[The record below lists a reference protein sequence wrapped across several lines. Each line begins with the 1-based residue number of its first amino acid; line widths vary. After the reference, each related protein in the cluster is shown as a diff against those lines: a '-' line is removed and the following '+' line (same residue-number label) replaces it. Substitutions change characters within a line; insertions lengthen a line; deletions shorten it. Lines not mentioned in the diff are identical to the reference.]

1 MAMHA
6 MVHWPE
12 LEQEPYDPEEFVERL
27 AWRTTG
33 QGVPLS
39 GGVAGTGLN
48 GHLPGVEP
56 FDATSLQ
63 LHDAFVQ
70 AIKDLTFMHETQ
82 TKKCQLLEQKCRE
95 EEQSHWKRIA
105 VLIERNRSAAFI
117 YKSLDEKITSVA
129 TKVVHLGDQ
138 LESVNTPRARDVEAL
153 KLMKHFDEFLG
164 GEANLSPVFNDKSR
178 LHEAADIILKLQLIV
193 QELPNKKFVTAVEGI
208 ECKYSEIE
216 RTLNEEF
223 AKSHRSN
230 DIARMKDIAFLLA
243 NFNGYN
249 RCIDDFIEHI
259 QLQQYRGQDIFRDIV
274 PLCQSSWD
282 LIRQVFPNPEQVM
295 SKFVL
300 NIFHHKL
307 NEHLATKLADQ
318 SNMEVH
324 LNNLSS
330 LFAQTMQ
337 LAKQLSP
344 YNFGT
349 DHKFLANLTKKIF
362 QSYLSTYIANECRYL
377 NEKCTIILQRYY
389 QGLGHQKK
397 HLSTG
402 SEKLYDLKRDIQGLI
417 ASKANINLDTSV
429 SYGGETFLSEEVAIN
444 ILQLTK
450 SAFKRCKSL
459 SNESELPSNTLEILG
474 LLISY
479 LLHEHID
486 YAVDLGLH
494 GIPMP
499 EVKTIP
505 ELYFFDLVGQTNT
518 MIHLLEKQLS
528 DSVIPLVEGSS
539 KHRDCIELKRSE
551 LEKIE
556 AKLDIGLDRS
566 LNSIVGWVKTILQQE
581 QKKSDF
587 NPLSNDVELATTSPA
602 CMRAVKFINHQVAKI
617 RETLDG
623 KNIEAILQELG
634 TRLHRVIYEHL
645 TQFQF
650 NSSGAMVVICDV
662 QDYRKC
668 ASHFKVGVV
677 NALFDT
683 LHAMCNLLILP
694 LENLGDAIQGDQLA
708 TLDKT
713 VIEGWIQLRADSR
726 NERLVLT
733 KR

>member
-1 MAMHA
+1 

-33 QGVPLS
+33 QGLPVS
-39 GGVAGTGLN
+39 GGAAMTRPIN
-48 GHLPGVEP
+48 GHVPGIEP
-56 FDATSLQ
+56 FDETSLQ

-70 AIKDLTFMHETQ
+70 AIKDLTLMHETQ

-95 EEQSHWKRIA
+95 EEQAHWRRVA
-105 VLIERNRSAAFI
+105 TLIERNRSAAFT

-178 LHEAADIILKLQLIV
+178 LHEAADIILKLQLIA
-193 QELPNKKFVTAVEGI
+193 QELPRKKKFDMAIEGI
-208 ECKYSEIE
+208 ETKYSEIE

-223 AKSHRSN
+223 AKSHRSE
-230 DIARMKDIAFLLA
+230 DIARMKDIALLLS

-259 QLQQYRGQDIFRDIV
+259 QLQQYRGKNIFRDIV

-300 NIFHHKL
+300 NIYHHKL
-307 NEHLATKLADQ
+307 NEHIANCLTDTSDMEAYLKELNKLFD
-318 SNMEVH
+318 
-324 LNNLSS
+324 
-330 LFAQTMQ
+330 QTMRLTVD
-337 LAKQLSP
+337 LAP

-349 DHKFLANLTKKIF
+349 DHQFLTNLTKKIF
-362 QSYLSTYIANECRYL
+362 QSYLASYITNEVRYL
-377 NEKCTIILQRYY
+377 NEKCTTILQLYY
-389 QGLGHQKK
+389 RSLGHQKK
-397 HLSTG
+397 QFSTG
-402 SEKLYDLKRDIQGLI
+402 TEKLNDLKRDIQGLI

-459 SNESELPSNTLEILG
+459 SNEGDLPANALEILG
-474 LLISY
+474 ILISY
-479 LLHEHID
+479 LIHEHID
-486 YAVDLGLH
+486 YAVELGIQ

-505 ELYFFDLVGQTNT
+505 ELYFFDVIGQTNT

-528 DSVIPLVEGSS
+528 DSVIPLVENTS
-539 KHRDCIELKRSE
+539 KHRDCIELKRTE
-551 LEKIE
+551 LQKIE
-556 AKLDIGLDRS
+556 TKLDVGLDRS

-581 QKKSDF
+581 QRKSDF
-587 NPLSNDVELATTSPA
+587 NPLPNETELATTSPA
-602 CMRAVKFINHQVAKI
+602 CLRAVKFINHQTTKI

-623 KNIEAILQELG
+623 KNIESVLMELG

-662 QDYRKC
+662 QEYRRC
-668 ASHFKVGVV
+668 AAQFKVGTV
-677 NALFDT
+677 NALFDI

-694 LENLGDAIQGDQLA
+694 PENLPDAIQGDQLA
-708 TLDKT
+708 SLDKT
-713 VIEGWIQLRADSR
+713 IIEGWIQLRADYR
-726 NERLVLT
+726 NERMLYG